1 MTFSIAASDLDNDDG
16 PEWGVAVA
24 SKFLAVGAVV
34 PWARAG
40 AGAVATQA
48 FANVSYGPRGLDRL
62 ARGQSAADVIR
73 ALTDGDE
80 GRSERQL
87 GIVDASGDAAT
98 FTGDQCFDWAGGRIG
113 PGFCCQGN
121 ILTGPEVIDEMVTA
135 FESST
140 GPLAHRLI
148 AALRA
153 GDRAGGD
160 KRGKQSAALL
170 VVREAGGYG
179 GTNDKALELRVDD
192 HPEAAGELS
201 RLLELHDF
209 YFPPPG
215 DVRLTPIDRSLADEL
230 RDRLG
235 ILGYEVAAGT
245 GYDEGL
251 RQALYAYSGAEN
263 LEERWSEGAEIDLRV
278 LEFIRRASP

>member
-1 MTFSIAASDLDNDDG
+1 M
-16 PEWGVAVA
+16 AVA

-34 PWARAG
+34 PWAKAG

-48 FANVSYGPRGLDRL
+48 FANVGYGPRGLVRL
-62 ARGQSAADVIR
+62 GRGETAADVVR
-73 ALTDGDE
+73 ALTDADE
-80 GRSERQL
+80 GQSERQV
-87 GIVDASGDAAT
+87 GIVDASGDAAS
-98 FTGDQCFDWAGGRIG
+98 FTGDECFEWAGGRTG
-113 PGFCCQGN
+113 AGFCCQGN
-121 ILTGPEVIDEMVTA
+121 ILTGPDVIDEMVVA

-170 VVREAGGYG
+170 VVREGGGYG
-179 GTNDKALELRVDD
+179 GANDKALELRVDD

-209 YFPPPG
+209 YFPPP
-215 DVRLTPIDRSLADEL
+215 DDLRFVPIDRSLADEL
-230 RDRLG
+230 RDRLTT
-235 ILGYEVAAGT
+235 LGYEVPVGS

-251 RQALYAYSGAEN
+251 KKVLFAYSGTEN
-263 LEERWSEGAEIDLRV
+263 LEERWSEGAEIDVRV

>member
-1 MTFSIAASDLDNDDG
+1 M
-16 PEWGVAVA
+16 AVA

-48 FANVSYGPRGLDRL
+48 FANVSYGSEGLERL
-62 ARGQSAADVIR
+62 GRREVAADVVR
-73 ALTDGDE
+73 ELTDPDE

-87 GIVDASGDAAT
+87 GIVDSFGSAAT
-98 FTGDQCFDWAGGRIG
+98 FTGVECFDWAGGRTG
-113 PGFCCQGN
+113 AGFCCQGN
-121 ILTGPEVIDEMVTA
+121 ILTGPHVIDEMVES
-135 FESST
+135 FEGSSGT
-140 GPLAHRLI
+140 LAHRLT

-160 KRGKQSAALL
+160 KRGKQSAAIL
-170 VVREAGGYG
+170 VVRAGGGYG

-192 HPEAAGELS
+192 HPEAATELS

-215 DVRLTPIDRSLADEL
+215 DVSFVPIGGSLAAEL
-230 RDRLG
+230 RDRLSA
-235 ILGYEVAAGT
+235 LGHKVDGGS
-245 GYDEGL
+245 GYNEDL
-251 RQALYAYSGAEN
+251 KKALYSYLGTEN
-263 LEERWSEGAEIDLRV
+263 LEERWSEGAEIDRRV
-278 LEFIRRASP
+278 LDLIRKASP